1 MGSISAAD
9 ADKVVVAAVA
19 HAETIGYR
27 VTVVVADTGGEI
39 VAMRRMDGVSPFMF
53 DLAYSFAYTGALFR
67 RSGDQLAAIENETW
81 FAALSRM
88 RGGRVAVAGP
98 CKPIWSGDELVGG
111 IGVAGAPTEKDVVI
125 MDAGL
130 AGLGLAV
137 PTKGPYK

>member
-9 ADKVVVAAVA
+9 ADKMVVAAVA

-39 VAMRRMDGVSPFMF
+39 GAMRRMDRVSPFMF

-98 CKPIWSGDELVGG
+98 LQAHLEWGRARWRHWRGRRPHREGRGDNGRR
-111 IGVAGAPTEKDVVI
+111 AGRA
-125 MDAGL
+125 
-130 AGLGLAV
+130 GLAV